1 MLEQERDALRERTRM
16 SVEQDRQES
25 RPDRDRVLVV
35 EDDPDVADAVRRG
48 LRFAGF
54 AVDLAADGRS
64 ALTAIAVAR
73 PDVLVLDLMLPDLD
87 GLELCRQVRATEAS
101 ANRAPVPILML
112 TARDAVPDRVVG
124 LHAGADDYLV
134 KPFAFEELVARLQ
147 ALLRRVR
154 RGGGGEPRQV
164 LRYADVEL
172 DLAGRLVTRGGRM
185 VQLTTREFDLLAL
198 FLQHPLRV
206 LSRAV
211 LMDRF
216 WSDYYGESNV
226 LEVLIASLRRALE
239 AAGEPRM
246 IHTVRG
252 VGYVLRSGE

>member
-1 MLEQERDALRERTRM
+1 MIGCGLGVARERGAM
-16 SVEQDRQES
+16 SVDQPGREARS
-25 RPDRDRVLVV
+25 GRDRVLVV

-48 LRFAGF
+48 LLFAGF
-54 AVDLAADGRS
+54 AVDLAPDGRS

-73 PDVLVLDLMLPDLD
+73 PDVLVLDLMLPDFD
-87 GLELCRQVRATEAS
+87 GLELCRQVRAAEAG
-101 ANRAPVPILML
+101 ANRAPLPILML

-154 RGGGGEPRQV
+154 RTGGEEPRQL

-172 DLAGRLVTRGGRM
+172 DLAGRLVTRGARL
-185 VQLTTREFDLLAL
+185 VPLTTREFDLLAL
-198 FLQHPLRV
+198 FFQHPQRV
-206 LSRAV
+206 LSRTV

-239 AAGEPRM
+239 AAGEPRL

-252 VGYVLRSGE
+252 VGYVLRAGE